1 MAMISKYKNDNSE
14 WSNQMGEEFTAKAL
28 RMTLEEVEQQQEKY
42 GVSNVDIEKHL
53 KISIS
58 VLSRWKN
65 KKTELPEYYKISLYA
80 FFKYLEDGADRK

>member
-1 MAMISKYKNDNSE
+1 MAMISKYKNDNSD

-28 RMTLEEVEQQQEKY
+28 QLTLEEVEQQQEKY

-80 FFKYLEDGADRK
+80 FFKYLEDRADHK

>member
-80 FFKYLEDGADRK
+80 FFKYLEESAARK

>member
-1 MAMISKYKNDNSE
+1 MAMISKYKNDNSD

-80 FFKYLEDGADRK
+80 FFKYLEESTDRK

>member
-80 FFKYLEDGADRK
+80 FFKYLEESADRK

>member
-80 FFKYLEDGADRK
+80 FFKYLEDSADRK